1 MNVSEVV
8 AALLLSVLIFP
19 TVIIAGK
26 TTDNGPTANF
36 LRSDPYKLQDYEERG
51 KMPRLADVGEK
62 INSIVKSTQQKI
74 WLTYGRP
81 AEDLLSRMT
90 SVLKEDNPLAN
101 SKLQV
106 WLKHVDDLNQK
117 HPREAKSAASMLTA
131 HYGDNQYGNSLLS
144 TKLNAAMENEHTKVF
159 ALKLQAQRLEDWG
172 RKNTAP
178 LAVFDMLLLRNHDV
192 LKNPLL
198 ISWFKYVED
207 FNARNPVDKMTLIS
221 TLSLGFGTS
230 DRGLVEVLEAGLNA
244 GGTKDIATKLKT
256 QLFAEWEAKKLTP
269 DLVFEST
276 LRLKQGY
283 TDSNA
288 PGLSDPILKFWIRYM
303 EWFNLKHPHKQK
315 TTLFDTLRNH
325 FDYDAIVRMLVDAKL
340 DPASKASARDLESL
354 LFAKWLD
361 GKLTP
366 QDIARWL
373 RADRSDAMFDE
384 YKRLFEMKWPN
395 GV

>member
-131 HYGDNQYGNSLLS
+131 HYGDN
-144 TKLNAAMENEHTKVF
+144 
-159 ALKLQAQRLEDWG
+159 
-172 RKNTAP
+172 
-178 LAVFDMLLLRNHDV
+178 
-192 LKNPLL
+192 
-198 ISWFKYVED
+198 
-207 FNARNPVDKMTLIS
+207 
-221 TLSLGFGTS
+221 
-230 DRGLVEVLEAGLNA
+230 
-244 GGTKDIATKLKT
+244 
-256 QLFAEWEAKKLTP
+256 
-269 DLVFEST
+269 
-276 LRLKQGY
+276 
-283 TDSNA
+283 
-288 PGLSDPILKFWIRYM
+288 
-303 EWFNLKHPHKQK
+303 
-315 TTLFDTLRNH
+315 
-325 FDYDAIVRMLVDAKL
+325 
-340 DPASKASARDLESL
+340 
-354 LFAKWLD
+354 
-361 GKLTP
+361 
-366 QDIARWL
+366 
-373 RADRSDAMFDE
+373 
-384 YKRLFEMKWPN
+384 
-395 GV
+395 